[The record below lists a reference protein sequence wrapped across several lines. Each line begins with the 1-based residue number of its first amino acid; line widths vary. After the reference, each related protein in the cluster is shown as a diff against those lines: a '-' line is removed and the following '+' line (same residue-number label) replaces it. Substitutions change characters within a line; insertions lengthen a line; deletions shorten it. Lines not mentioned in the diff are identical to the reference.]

1 MALITNVSS
10 KKTQFYSCKI
20 HQFSSMFKVAFSL
33 VLFSRKLGSKLTFRN
48 WRDFLEPSCV
58 SWLQSAEAAAA
69 DYASILVDAK
79 ASAFVVFRHL
89 FTYLYRHKL
98 LVMMLFSNFL
108 HFLRNKDFFS
118 ISTFL
123 FDRDVADLS
132 RSYKWLMLMG
142 LYLHFALVSVYC
154 HQNVIVLYLVK
165 LLATICKISTII
177 TLLHFSFVWMQ
188 PKSTIVIHSIIEHMK
203 PMGIIASE
211 TFV

>member
-89 FTYLYRHKL
+89 FTYLYRRKL
-98 LVMMLFSNFL
+98 LVMMLFSNSL

-123 FDRDVADLS
+123 FWPRCSGPIVVLQVTHAH
-132 RSYKWLMLMG
+132 G
-142 LYLHFALVSVYC
+142 VIFALCVSFGILPPKCYC
-154 HQNVIVLYLVK
+154 SL
-165 LLATICKISTII
+165 
-177 TLLHFSFVWMQ
+177 FS
-188 PKSTIVIHSIIEHMK
+188 
-203 PMGIIASE
+203 
-211 TFV
+211 